1 MILKYIPL
9 FPEASE
15 FITITGAF
23 PFVDP
28 AVKYIMSL

>member
-28 AVKYIMSL
+28 AVKYIISL